1 MAGMP
6 LDSILSFSSA
16 LLCGGLAV
24 YALCD
29 ERRTFARWVFALAL
43 IALAFEELFAGL
55 SANADLSIELL
66 RWQRMKIV
74 AMAFVPASLLLFS
87 LSYARSGYA
96 EFVARWKWVV
106 AGSFAAPLLLAVLF
120 NAWIFSDAVPLPGG
134 SGMRIQLAPTG
145 QIFYIV
151 CLVIFTLVLANLE
164 KTLRASYGAKRWQ
177 IKLMILGLGCYLAFR
192 IYTATQSLLFSLSDS
207 TWQLTNSAT
216 LLVGCLLMM
225 WSLKRSARFDVDIYL
240 SNTMIYGS
248 VAILVVGLY
257 LLLVGLLAAGFIYF
271 AGDQFLPLL
280 AFLVFLAF
288 ISLGLL
294 LFSTQA
300 RQRATS
306 FITRHLKRSTYDY
319 RRLWIDFS
327 ERTAQVTDVRR
338 LCATVTNFVAETLD
352 VPSVSIWLLSE
363 NSQQVVLGGSTSFSF
378 AQGDSFKRFETVTAA
393 LISCTAEKELPMDV
407 AGLNAALPG
416 DIQRDYPDYFRQTQ
430 IRYVMPLIANK
441 RVLGALTLSDRPYM
455 QGLSYQDQ
463 DLLKTIADQ
472 AANAL
477 LNRKLSEELIQAKE
491 LEAFQTMSAFFVHDL
506 KNLAGGLSLMSRNL
520 LGHLDNPEFRRDALK
535 TLSQSVDKISDLCAR
550 LSRSAVESD
559 YRRVATDL
567 NNLAETTLKSL
578 EASLKAAPVKRFHPL
593 PGLYLDPDQVQKVL
607 VNLLLNANE
616 AVGSDGAIEVTT
628 EHSNGAVYLS
638 VTDNGSGMSRDF
650 IALRLFRPFQTSKKY
665 GLGIGLFQCK
675 QIIEAHGGR
684 IEVESE
690 EGKGSTFRV
699 VIPVNRE
706 GVNPVSARGR

>member
-1 MAGMP
+1 
-6 LDSILSFSSA
+6 
-16 LLCGGLAV
+16 
-24 YALCD
+24 
-29 ERRTFARWVFALAL
+29 
-43 IALAFEELFAGL
+43 
-55 SANADLSIELL
+55 
-66 RWQRMKIV
+66 
-74 AMAFVPASLLLFS
+74 
-87 LSYARSGYA
+87 
-96 EFVARWKWVV
+96 
-106 AGSFAAPLLLAVLF
+106 
-120 NAWIFSDAVPLPGG
+120 
-134 SGMRIQLAPTG
+134 
-145 QIFYIV
+145 
-151 CLVIFTLVLANLE
+151 
-164 KTLRASYGAKRWQ
+164 
-177 IKLMILGLGCYLAFR
+177 MILGLGCYLAFR

-550 LSRSAVESD
+550 LSRSEVESD